1 MVRPRFSAPTNFV
14 HLEAWLDRVCIL
26 WKIQYVYPG
35 MNLDSTCIIAHN
47 DQRQPLKDEKWNHGQ
62 LGRVLA
68 DWYHRKLTFMHRSLL
83 QAVAAAERIGYPVM
97 IRAAFALGGL
107 GSGFVDNK
115 DELLS
120 LANMAFKHT
129 SQVNGPLSLILTS
142 CVDVPIGTYN

>member
-1 MVRPRFSAPTNFV
+1 
-14 HLEAWLDRVCIL
+14 
-26 WKIQYVYPG
+26 
-35 MNLDSTCIIAHN
+35 
-47 DQRQPLKDEKWNHGQ
+47 
-62 LGRVLA
+62 
-68 DWYHRKLTFMHRSLL
+68 MHRSLL